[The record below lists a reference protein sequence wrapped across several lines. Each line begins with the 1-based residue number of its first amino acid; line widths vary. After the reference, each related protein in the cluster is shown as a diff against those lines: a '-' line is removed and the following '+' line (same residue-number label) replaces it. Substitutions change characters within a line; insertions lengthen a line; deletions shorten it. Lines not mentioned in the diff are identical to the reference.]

1 MSQPF
6 LEILPV
12 PKHILSIDDE
22 APILDLIQR
31 FLTAKGFR
39 VTTAQTA
46 AEARKVVESD
56 PPDLIITDL
65 QLEDSDGLKLVE
77 ELHDRLPT
85 APVILLTGVL
95 FDAKAVE
102 ENIGK
107 RVSAYVDKT
116 SSLKKLVSE
125 VNRLLGD

>member
-1 MSQPF
+1 M
-6 LEILPV
+6 

-22 APILDLIQR
+22 APILDLIER
-31 FLTAKGFR
+31 FLSSKGYR

-46 AEARKVVESD
+46 AAARKVVEVD

-77 ELHDRLPT
+77 ELKVLLP
-85 APVILLTGVL
+85 AVPVILLTGVL
-95 FDAKAVE
+95 FDARAIE

-107 RVSAYVDKT
+107 RVSGYLDKT
-116 SSLKKLVSE
+116 APLKQLLQE
-125 VNRLLGD
+125 IHRLLGD

>member
-1 MSQPF
+1 M
-6 LEILPV
+6 

-31 FLTAKGFR
+31 FLTAKGYR

-46 AEARKVVESD
+46 AEARKVVETD

-77 ELHDRLPT
+77 EIHDRLPA

-95 FDAKAVE
+95 FDARAVE

-125 VNRLLGD
+125 VHRLLGD

>member
-1 MSQPF
+1 VSQPF

>member
-46 AEARKVVESD
+46 AEARKVVETD

-77 ELHDRLPT
+77 ELHNRLPT